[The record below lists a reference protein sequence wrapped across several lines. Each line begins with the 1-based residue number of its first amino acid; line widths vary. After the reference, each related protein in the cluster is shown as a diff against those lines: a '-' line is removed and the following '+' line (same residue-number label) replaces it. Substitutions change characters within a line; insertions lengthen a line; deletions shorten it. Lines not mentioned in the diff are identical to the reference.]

1 MEPVAPPPTALDH
14 PRGGDHPG
22 GGTRHVGTRHI
33 GTWHVGDGLEVA
45 APAAPDLR
53 GRLLTAL
60 AAAVDGFA
68 VGTARLL
75 IDRALMPAPDEVDAL
90 RTDACF
96 YQQPVFADDPR
107 RFFDFLDRPHPVPDA
122 VMMPRRPPA
131 RGAERLG
138 VTFKSPYQPVNPAY
152 TAEHGSLRENQVV
165 HAELWRHQT
174 GGPRPTVIG
183 LHGFGM
189 GWPALDALALMV
201 PGLFAAGLDVALL
214 TLPHHGARAPRDG
227 RFSGQLFAEANV
239 PRVNESIAQAVHD
252 LAALVAWLRACD
264 AGPLGLVGLSLG
276 GYLAALA
283 AALLD
288 DLAFVV
294 PVAAPACFGDLAHR
308 FMAASRLYRGAG
320 GAALSREEFRSI
332 YRVHSPLAHRP
343 RLARE
348 RILILAA
355 RGDRVVPAEHA
366 VWLWAHCGRPRLT
379 WFTGSHLVPFG
390 RRHVLAEMLGFFAGL
405 GMLPRDRGN

>member
-1 MEPVAPPPTALDH
+1 MTAA
-14 PRGGDHPG
+14 
-22 GGTRHVGTRHI
+22 
-33 GTWHVGDGLEVA
+33 WHVGDGLEVA
-45 APAAPDLR
+45 APPAPDLG

-75 IDRALMPAPDEVDAL
+75 VDRALMPAPDQVDTL
-90 RTDACF
+90 RADARF
-96 YQQPVFADDPR
+96 YQQPLFADDPR
-107 RFFDFLDRPHPVPDA
+107 RFFAFLTERPPVPDA
-122 VMMPRRPPA
+122 VLRPRRPPA
-131 RGAERLG
+131 RHAERVG
-138 VTFKSPYQPVNPAY
+138 VTFASPYRPVNPAY
-152 TAEHGSLRENQVV
+152 TAEHGAFRENHVV
-165 HAELWRHQT
+165 HVELWRHT
-174 GGPRPTVIG
+174 HCRPRPTVIG

-189 GWPALDALALMV
+189 GWPALDALALMA

-214 TLPHHGARAPRDG
+214 TLPLHGARAPRAG

-239 PRVNESIAQAVHD
+239 PRVNESIAQGVHD
-252 LAALVAWLRACD
+252 LAALVAWLRARD
-264 AGPLGLVGLSLG
+264 GGPVGLVGLSLG

-288 DLAFVV
+288 DLDFVI
-294 PVAAPACFGDLAHR
+294 PLVAPSCFGDLAHR
-308 FMAASRLYRGAG
+308 FMAASRLYRGAA
-320 GAALSREEFRSI
+320 GAALSQEEFRSI

-348 RILILAA
+348 RVLILAA

-366 VWLWAHCGRPRLT
+366 VWLWAHWGRPRLV

-390 RRHVLAEMLGFFAGL
+390 RGQVLAEMLGFLDGL
-405 GMLPRDRGN
+405 GVVGRA